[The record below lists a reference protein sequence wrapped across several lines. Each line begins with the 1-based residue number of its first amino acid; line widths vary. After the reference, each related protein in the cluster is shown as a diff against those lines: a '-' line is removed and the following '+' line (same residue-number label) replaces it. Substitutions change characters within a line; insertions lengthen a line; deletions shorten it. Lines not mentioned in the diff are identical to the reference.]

1 MIYLTVQH
9 LFYGKK
15 IGTLKDAQAKDL
27 EDLKK
32 VIQGEFVLI
41 LVSFMH

>member
-1 MIYLTVQH
+1 M
-9 LFYGKK
+9 
-15 IGTLKDAQAKDL
+15 GTLKDAQAKDL

-41 LVSFMH
+41 LVSFTH